1 MVREPII
8 EKQSPQNNYHVK
20 EEFNILVVDDHKI
33 FREGLSFV
41 ISQMKGFK
49 VIGAASNGNEFLE
62 MIDNMDVDIVLMDI
76 SMPGLNGIDATAK
89 AVEKQPDLKVIAL
102 SMFCD
107 NEYYNKMIQAGASG
121 YILKESGK
129 EELSKALNSVVS
141 GEKYFSQKLLHNLI
155 MNSKNIKESE
165 TAAPRKTILTR
176 IETELLKMICE
187 GLSNVEIS
195 EKLSLSLRTVEGYKT
210 DLIAKTGVKN
220 SVGLAVFAIK
230 NHLLE
235 N

>member
-1 MVREPII
+1 MESILS
-8 EKQSPQNNYHVK
+8 EQSLQKNYHVK

-49 VIGAASNGNEFLE
+49 VIGTASNGNEFLE

-76 SMPGLNGIDATAK
+76 SMPGLNGIDATAR
-89 AVEKQPDLKVIAL
+89 ALERHPDLKVIAL

-107 NEYYNKMIQAGASG
+107 KEYYHQMIQAGASG

-129 EELSKALNSVVS
+129 EELSKALNSVVT

-155 MNSKNIKESE
+155 MHSNNSKALSE
-165 TAAPRKTILTR
+165 AATPRKTKLTHL
-176 IETELLKMICE
+176 ETELLKMICQ

-195 EKLSLSLRTVEGYKT
+195 EKLSLSLRAVEGYKA
-210 DLIAKTGVKN
+210 DLITKTGVKN
-220 SVGLAVFAIK
+220 PVGLAVFALK

>member
-1 MVREPII
+1 
-8 EKQSPQNNYHVK
+8 
-20 EEFNILVVDDHKI
+20 
-33 FREGLSFV
+33 
-41 ISQMKGFK
+41 MKGFK
-49 VIGAASNGNEFLE
+49 VIGAASDGNEFLE

-76 SMPGLNGIDATAK
+76 SMPGLNGIDATAR

-107 NEYYNKMIQAGASG
+107 NEYYHKMIQAGASG

-155 MNSKNIKESE
+155 MHSKSLKESD
-165 TAAPRKTILTR
+165 TATPGKTMLTS

-195 EKLSLSLRTVEGYKT
+195 EKLSLSLRSVEGYKT

-220 SVGLAVFAIK
+220 SVGLVVFALK

>member
-1 MVREPII
+1 MVKESILS
-8 EKQSPQNNYHVK
+8 EQSLQNNYHVK

-49 VIGAASNGNEFLE
+49 VIGAASDGHEFLE

-76 SMPGLNGIDATAK
+76 SMPGLNGIDATAR
-89 AVEKQPDLKVIAL
+89 AVEKHPDLKVIAL

-107 NEYYNKMIQAGASG
+107 KEYYHQMIQAGASG

-129 EELSKALNSVVS
+129 EELSKALNSVVA
-141 GEKYFSQKLLHNLI
+141 GEKYFSQKLLHNFI
-155 MNSKNIKESE
+155 MHSNSFKE
-165 TAAPRKTILTR
+165 TDAAIPRKTNLTY
-176 IETELLKMICE
+176 IETELLKMICQ

-195 EKLSLSLRTVEGYKT
+195 EKMSLSLRAVEGYKT
-210 DLIAKTGVKN
+210 DLINKTGVKN
-220 SVGLAVFAIK
+220 SVGLAVFALK

>member
-1 MVREPII
+1 M
-8 EKQSPQNNYHVK
+8 K
-20 EEFNILVVDDHKI
+20 EEYNILIVDDHKI

-49 VIGAASNGNEFLE
+49 VIGEASNGREFLE

-76 SMPGLNGIDATAK
+76 SMPGLNGIDATAR
-89 AVEKQPDLKVIAL
+89 AVEIHPDLRIIAL

-107 NEYYNKMIQAGASG
+107 REYYHQMIEAGASG

-129 EELSKALNSVVS
+129 EELSKALNSVVA

-155 MNSKNIKESE
+155 MHSNNSKESD
-165 TAAPRKTILTR
+165 AAKPGKTNLTSA
-176 IETELLKMICE
+176 ESELLKMICQ
-187 GLSNVEIS
+187 GLSNMEIS
-195 EKLSLSLRTVEGYKT
+195 EKMSISLRAVEGYKT
-210 DLIAKTGVKN
+210 DLITKTGVRN
-220 SVGLAVFAIK
+220 PVGLAVYALK